1 MENHP
6 QLTFLST
13 EFETDVSELLVETL
27 QRAVKCESRTVGT
40 EDLLAALVMG
50 DSAAGEAIAPGMR
63 DSGSL
68 SGLIRGRA
76 GNGWASDDHDDE
88 TSGEPADEH
97 EVAAAWRVAQWQ
109 TALRARK
116 TAKAPESAKA
126 AETKEAAEAAE
137 AVETRERA
145 ETRSPGDQEWPEP
158 SGALRACLFLALG
171 LARLEAS
178 PGVYARHVAR
188 ALLDLPHS
196 RAREAYALRRLD
208 RTAAYAALDALDARS
223 SRESSAPP
231 ATDRPL
237 SHAATVL
244 RRAGLLEDRSNWLA
258 RKVMAWT
265 TQHPGDGT
273 SMLFAVTVEASR
285 QAVRCGRNAAEPVH
299 LLLAVLALDRALS
312 VAGRS
317 LAPEVAAVNGAAA
330 LLRTHGVRL
339 EELALSALAADPS
352 PVPDE
357 VRPSAA
363 AERTLASARLIAAE
377 HQAPSAGTVHLL
389 AALLDDAA
397 DDDADSVPRLLRAHG
412 VDPTALKA
420 DLAPRLRV

>member
-6 QLTFLST
+6 QLASVTT
-13 EFETDVSELLVETL
+13 EFETDVIELLVETL
-27 QRAVKCESRTVGT
+27 QSALTCESRTVGT
-40 EDLLAALVMG
+40 EDLLATLVMG
-50 DSAAGEAIAPGMR
+50 DSAAGEAIAPGTR
-63 DSGSL
+63 HASAL

-76 GNGWASDDHDDE
+76 GRGWASDDHDDE

-109 TALRARK
+109 TAMRARK
-116 TAKAPESAKA
+116 TTKASKTAETAETAKA
-126 AETKEAAEAAE
+126 AETTESVAQ
-137 AVETRERA
+137 
-145 ETRSPGDQEWPEP
+145 GDQEWPEP
-158 SGALRACLFLALG
+158 SSALRACLFLALG

-188 ALLDLPHS
+188 ALLDLPDS

-208 RTAAYAALDALDARS
+208 RAAAYAALDALDALDARD
-223 SRESSAPP
+223 SRDTPAAP

-237 SHAATVL
+237 SHAVTVL

-273 SMLFAVTVEASR
+273 SMLFAVIVESGR
-285 QAVRCGRNAAEPVH
+285 QAVRCGRSAVEPVH

-312 VAGRS
+312 LAGRS
-317 LAPEVAAVNGAAA
+317 LPAEVAAVNGAAG

-339 EELALSALAADPS
+339 DALALSALAADPS

-357 VRPSAA
+357 VPLSAA

-377 HQAPSAGTVHLL
+377 HHASSAGTVHLL
-389 AALLDDAA
+389 AALLDDVA
-397 DDDADSVPRLLRAHG
+397 DDEEGSVSRRLRAHG

-420 DLAPRLRV
+420 DLAPRLSA

>member
-6 QLTFLST
+6 QLTSTNT

-27 QRAVKCESRTVGT
+27 QRAVTCESRTVGT
-40 EDLLAALVMG
+40 EDLLATLVMG

-63 DSGSL
+63 EAGAL

-76 GNGWASDDHDDE
+76 GRGWVSDDHDDE

-116 TAKAPESAKA
+116 T
-126 AETKEAAEAAE
+126 TKVPKTAEAAEAAE
-137 AVETRERA
+137 AAGSA
-145 ETRSPGDQEWPEP
+145 ETTETVSRADREWPEP

-178 PGVYARHVAR
+178 PGVYTRHVAR
-188 ALLDLPHS
+188 ALLDLPNS

-208 RTAAYAALDALDARS
+208 RTAAYAALDVLDARG
-223 SRESSAPP
+223 SRESPDGP

-285 QAVRCGRNAAEPVH
+285 QAVRCGRSAVEPVH

-317 LAPEVAAVNGAAA
+317 LPAEVAAANGAAG
-330 LLRTHGVRL
+330 LLRTHGVRPD
-339 EELALSALAADPS
+339 ELALSALAADPS

-357 VRPSAA
+357 VPLSAA

-377 HQAPSAGTVHLL
+377 HRASSAGTVHLL
-389 AALLDDAA
+389 AALLDDMA
-397 DDDADSVPRLLRAHG
+397 DDEEGSVSRRLRAHG
-412 VDPTALKA
+412 VEPTALTA
-420 DLAPRLRV
+420 DLAPRLSA

>member
-6 QLTFLST
+6 QLASVTT
-13 EFETDVSELLVETL
+13 EFETDVSELLVETI
-27 QRAVKCESRTVGT
+27 QRAVTCESRTVGT
-40 EDLLAALVMG
+40 EDLLSTLVMG

-63 DSGSL
+63 QAGAL

-76 GNGWASDDHDDE
+76 GVGWASDDHDDE

-116 TAKAPESAKA
+116 TTKAPKTAEAAEPAKAAESAKA
-126 AETKEAAEAAE
+126 AETADT
-137 AVETRERA
+137 VTR
-145 ETRSPGDQEWPEP
+145 GDQEWPEP

-178 PGVYARHVAR
+178 PSVYARHVAR
-188 ALLDLPHS
+188 ALLDLPDS

-208 RTAAYAALDALDARS
+208 RTAAYAALDALDARD
-223 SRESSAPP
+223 SRESTGTS

-273 SMLFAVTVEASR
+273 SMLFAVTVEAGR
-285 QAVRCGRNAAEPVH
+285 QAVRCGRSAAEPVD

-312 VAGRS
+312 LAGRS
-317 LAPEVAAVNGAAA
+317 LPDRVAATNGAAD
-330 LLRTHGVRL
+330 LLHRHGVRP
-339 EELALSALAADPS
+339 EALALSALAAEPS

-357 VRPSAA
+357 VPLSAA
-363 AERTLASARLIAAE
+363 AERTVASARLIAAE
-377 HQAPSAGTVHLL
+377 HDASSAGTVHLL

-397 DDDADSVPRLLRAHG
+397 DDEEGSVSRRLRAHG

-420 DLAPRLRV
+420 DLGPRLSA

>member
-6 QLTFLST
+6 QLTSATT

-27 QRAVKCESRTVGT
+27 QRAVTSESRTVGT
-40 EDLLAALVMG
+40 EDLLATLVMG

-63 DSGSL
+63 EAGAL

-76 GNGWASDDHDDE
+76 GRGWVSDDHDDE
-88 TSGEPADEH
+88 TSGEPVDEH

-116 TAKAPESAKA
+116 TTKAPRTA
-126 AETKEAAEAAE
+126 EAAEAAE
-137 AVETRERA
+137 TLETA
-145 ETRSPGDQEWPEP
+145 ETVAQGDQEWPEP

-171 LARLEAS
+171 LARLEGS

-188 ALLDLPHS
+188 ALLDLPNS

-208 RTAAYAALDALDARS
+208 RTAAYAALDALDARD
-223 SRESSAPP
+223 SRDTPAAP

-273 SMLFAVTVEASR
+273 SMLFAVTVEANR
-285 QAVRCGRNAAEPVH
+285 QAVRCGRSAVEPVH

-317 LAPEVAAVNGAAA
+317 LPAEVAATNGAAA
-330 LLRTHGVRL
+330 LLRAHGVRPD
-339 EELALSALAADPS
+339 ELALSALAADPS

-357 VRPSAA
+357 VPLSAA

-377 HQAPSAGTVHLL
+377 HQATSAGTVHLL
-389 AALLDDAA
+389 AALLDDVA
-397 DDDADSVPRLLRAHG
+397 DDEEGSASRRLRAHG

-420 DLAPRLRV
+420 DLAPRLSA